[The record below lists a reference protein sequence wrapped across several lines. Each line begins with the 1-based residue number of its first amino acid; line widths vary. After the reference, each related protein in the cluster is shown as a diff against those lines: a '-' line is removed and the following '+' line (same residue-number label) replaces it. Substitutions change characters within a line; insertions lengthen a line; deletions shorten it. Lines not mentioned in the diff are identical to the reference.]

1 MKRTGYSLLAAAS
14 LAAILLFAASGA
26 HSARRPHY
34 GGTLR
39 VELQEALASL
49 VPSQIVSDPL
59 SFSAKEKLTALVFE
73 TLTRFDDSGWLRP
86 ALASSWSVSANRKTW
101 TFVLRDGV
109 KFSDGAA
116 LGPPDIAPLLRGIHP
131 DWQVTGG
138 ITRGGSA
145 STGWIEISS
154 SSPEPGI
161 PAELAAPENMIVRY
175 GADGSIIGTG
185 PFRIAEWQPGRRA
198 VFAANEDYWEGR
210 PFLDAIEVQMGRATR
225 EQLIDLEVGKADIVE
240 ILPQQARRAAEQGAR
255 IWASAPAQMLAL
267 VFSNSQ
273 KSEDDARIR
282 EALADSID
290 RTALANFVLQRE
302 GEPAGGLL
310 PQWLSGYEFLF
321 STTAD
326 PGRGRE
332 IISQISPL
340 PSALL
345 LGYDSSDPL
354 AQAVAE
360 RIAVNAS
367 YAGIRVLPKGLGAG
381 PAARVDM
388 NVVRLGMASP
398 DPREALERCLRLLGI
413 SMATP
418 SAGAGTPAELY
429 ARERAALENYRV
441 VPLVHL
447 PEVFGL
453 SSQVKDWMP
462 ARWGEWRLADVWL
475 DAPAGAPAAGSLS
488 ESHPNRA
495 TGPAEQMAGEKR

>member
-1 MKRTGYSLLAAAS
+1 M
-14 LAAILLFAASGA
+14 
-26 HSARRPHY
+26 
-34 GGTLR
+34 
-39 VELQEALASL
+39 ALS
-49 VPSQIVSDPL
+49 
-59 SFSAKEKLTALVFE
+59 FE

-109 KFSDGAA
+109 KFSDGTA
-116 LGPPDIAPLLRGIHP
+116 LGPVDIAPLLRGIHP

-138 ITRGGSA
+138 ITHSDSVA
-145 STGWIEISS
+145 FGWIEISS

-175 GADGSIIGTG
+175 GANGSILGTG

-198 VFAANEDYWEGR
+198 VFAANEEYWEGR
-210 PFLDAIEVQMGRATR
+210 PFLDAIEVQMGRTTR

-240 ILPQQARRAAEQGAR
+240 IPPQQARRASEQGAR

-267 VFSNSQ
+267 VFANSQ

-290 RTALANFVLQRE
+290 RTALANFVLQKE

-321 STTAD
+321 STAAD
-326 PGRGRE
+326 PGHGRE
-332 IISQISPL
+332 IVSQISPL

-345 LGYDSSDPL
+345 LGYDSSDSL
-354 AQAVAE
+354 AQAVAD

-367 YAGIRVLPKGLGAG
+367 DAGIKVTTKGLGPVQSAQVE
-381 PAARVDM
+381 AR
-388 NVVRLGMASP
+388 VVRLTLGSP
-398 DPREALERCLRLLGI
+398 DPRQALEDYLRSLGI
-413 SMATP
+413 SMPTP
-418 SAGAGTPAELY
+418 SAGAGTPEELY
-429 ARERAALENYRV
+429 VRERAALENYRI

-475 DAPAGAPAAGSLS
+475 DAPAGSPAAGGLS

-495 TGPAEQMAGEKR
+495 SGPAEQTAGEKR